1 MRGHGLFLGI
11 LRVFNQV
18 SSGIYLSFCKPVLVL
33 ITMSFE
39 FYILYDF
46 FWFCSRFLIYGWSN
60 DCHFADFL
68 LLMNA
73 MILV

>member
-1 MRGHGLFLGI
+1 MNFEGLHGLFLGI
-11 LRVFNQV
+11 LGVFNQV

-46 FWFCSRFLIYGWSN
+46 F
-60 DCHFADFL
+60 
-68 LLMNA
+68 
-73 MILV
+73 